1 MTGSL
6 RNSIG
11 YLRTKL
17 ATYVF
22 CGMRM
27 VDVQPS
33 EETIKKI
40 KEYARKIQKDGAR
53 SCGTDK
59 GSSE

>member
-11 YLRTKL
+11 YLRTIL
-17 ATYVF
+17 ATYIF
-22 CGMRM
+22 RGMDL
-27 VDVQPS
+27 VDVQPK

-40 KEYARKIQKDGAR
+40 KEYASKIQKDGAG

-59 GSSE
+59 GASD